1 MGYDIIKSQKKE
13 RKRTMGN
20 IRNLPNWHNE
30 VKYIVARK
38 CNGSWWYYWG
48 GNDFNEAQNAAW
60 ECDGEVF
67 SEWCEA

>member
-1 MGYDIIKSQKKE
+1 
-13 RKRTMGN
+13 MGN

-48 GNDFNEAQNAAW
+48 GNDFNEAQDAAW